1 MAKGIITNKG
11 TGGGGK
17 LVISDFDPNLRSSYK
32 PGTEI
37 DFVSDKPLDLG
48 YLVKGTVAPDHSG
61 NLIFTVSDTLDN
73 APIVVTGSNAGIN
86 LTTDKACLVTSSGQI
101 TGSVV
106 VNGGVLIVKGGKATG
121 SVSIGTNSTI
131 ICTTGSTVGG
141 GDVDVIGSGV
151 GASIAFQGCTV
162 NGKFSTNGIEFLD
175 LGGNNFN
182 GNVSSTGNGYVIIKN
197 NTVNNNKNLTVSQV
211 VVECSISGNTVTGTT
226 TLDPKCQP

>member
-1 MAKGIITNKG
+1 MAKGIITQPP
-11 TGGGGK
+11 TGGGK
-17 LVISDFDPNLRSSYK
+17 LVISDFDPVVRVSYK

-37 DFVSDKPLDLG
+37 DYISDKPVDIG
-48 YLVKGTVAPDHSG
+48 YLVKGTVAPNQDG
-61 NLIFTVSDTLDN
+61 KLIFTVSDILDS
-73 APIVVTGSNAGIN
+73 APIVVTGSNSGIN
-86 LTTDKACLVTSSGQI
+86 LGVDKACIVTSSGQI
-101 TGSVV
+101 AGSVA

-121 SVSIGTNSTI
+121 NVSIGANSTI
-131 ICTTGSTVGG
+131 ICTTGSTIGG

-182 GNVSSTGNGYVIIKN
+182 GNVTSTANSYVTIKN
-197 NTVNNNKNLTVSQV
+197 NSVNNNKNLTVSQV

-226 TLDPKCQP
+226 TLDPKCQA